1 MGKLIVSN
9 FITIDGLYSGPG
21 DDMGALFAYQ
31 HPDYARD
38 DAFDFYNVELLRLAS
53 YLLLSHTAFL
63 GNKDYWTGVRGNSSF
78 TPIRREF
85 ADLIAEVP
93 KLVVSDRLSAAETAP
108 WTNTQII
115 ARSEAAREIAAIKAE
130 SGGDIL
136 VILSRKLWQD
146 LLPRG
151 LIDELHLTVFPL
163 IGGAGV
169 PMFETRPALPL
180 KLLRTRTWPGSG
192 NVLMVYEPGSR
203 PQPGVAAR

>member
-9 FITIDGLYSGPG
+9 FITIDGLYSGPN
-21 DDMGALFAYQ
+21 DDMGALFAHQ

-38 DAFDFYNVELLRLAS
+38 DTFDFYNVELLKSAS

-63 GNKDYWTGVRGNSSF
+63 GNKDYWTGVRGNYDF
-78 TPIRREF
+78 TAIRREF

-93 KLVVSDRLSAAETAP
+93 KLVVSDKLTAPDTAP

-115 ARSEAAREIAAIKAE
+115 GRAEAAREIAAIKTE

-146 LLPRG
+146 LLLKG
-151 LIDELHLTVFPL
+151 MVDELHLTIFPL
-163 IGGAGV
+163 IGGAGTA
-169 PMFETRPALPL
+169 MFEQRPAVPL
-180 KLLRTRTWPGSG
+180 KLIRTRTWPNSG
-192 NVLMVYEPGSR
+192 NVLTVYEPGNR
-203 PQPGVAAR
+203 A